1 MSDFIP
7 TSDDALNLWLANFKT
22 KLTGYADTLSIAAS
36 DITNYQDQ
44 CDALTAAI
52 VEVNTFHQ
60 QYRNKVKSKD
70 DLRTLTIGG
79 LRTLINRIKTEPAY
93 TQAMGADLGIIG
105 TAQHTDFSAAKPA
118 LTAGMVGGQI
128 TVAFKRG
135 HSNGIRLYCKRGSET
150 TFSFLALDTHSP
162 YHDTRENLVSGT
174 PETRQYYAYYINNT
188 DEQVGLQSDV
198 VSVMV

>member
-1 MSDFIP
+1 M
-7 TSDDALNLWLANFKT
+7 
-22 KLTGYADTLSIAAS
+22 
-36 DITNYQDQ
+36 
-44 CDALTAAI
+44 
-52 VEVNTFHQ
+52 
-60 QYRNKVKSKD
+60 
-70 DLRTLTIGG
+70 RTLTIGG

-128 TVAFKRG
+128 TIAFKHG
-135 HSNGIRLYCKRGSET
+135 HSNGIRLYCSET
-150 TFSFLALDTHSP
+150 AFSFLALDTHSP
-162 YHDTRENLVSGT
+162 YHDTRENLVSGM

-198 VSVMV
+198 VSVTV